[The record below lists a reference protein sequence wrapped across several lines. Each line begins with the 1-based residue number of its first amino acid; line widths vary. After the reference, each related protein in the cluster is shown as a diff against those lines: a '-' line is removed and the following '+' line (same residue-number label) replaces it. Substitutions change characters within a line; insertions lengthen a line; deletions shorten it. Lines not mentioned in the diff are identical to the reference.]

1 MELRYCPTGDMMAD
15 ALTKT
20 AGAAVIQK
28 LRDLCDG
35 IFPQIP
41 NETQC
46 FRKADP
52 TTWWGKGL
60 EASFIKAST
69 ALRKT
74 VGATCPTRSRGRASS
89 TLPPSAPTAPPPA
102 STSTPTTKEK
112 TAEEKMAA
120 ALMLAAQAM
129 LATSSSAPSV

>member
-1 MELRYCPTGDMMAD
+1 MAD
-15 ALTKT
+15 TLTKT

-60 EASFIKAST
+60 EASFIKASV

-74 VGATCPTRSRGRASS
+74 VGATCPTRSRGRPTS
-89 TLPPSAPTAPPPA
+89 TQPTSAPTAPPPA
-102 STSTPTTKEK
+102 TTSTPLTRKEK
-112 TAEEKMAA
+112 TPEEQMTEAFMAA
-120 ALMLAAQAM
+120 ARAM
-129 LATSSSAPSV
+129 LQASSAPSASAPSV